1 MKNGFTTGSC
11 AAAAAKAATWLLL
24 TGRKLDSI
32 RITTP
37 KGIPYDAQIFDSA
50 CDGLTATC
58 SVVKDGGD
66 DPDCTTGVHV
76 VCTVTIATIEEKNE
90 CEGILVDIDGG
101 EGVGRV
107 TLPGLDQPVGNA
119 AINRVPRKM
128 IEEEVRGVCSLCDF
142 SGRVKVVV
150 SVPEGREIAK
160 KTFNPRLGIVDGIS
174 ILGTS
179 GIVEPMSSQALLD
192 TIRVELNQKKSI
204 GGQAVCITPG
214 NYGLEFMKKTFSYD
228 LDRAVK
234 CSNFIGASIDM
245 AVELGFK
252 KILLCGHIGKLVKL
266 AGGIWNTHS
275 READCRMEL
284 LASSAIRAGCSVQ
297 KAGEI
302 LDCVTTEEGIKIL
315 IEEGICEGAM
325 EKLLQKVMFNLENR
339 SCNVE
344 IGCMVYC
351 NQFGMLAQS
360 GNAQEILREV
370 M

>member
-32 RITTP
+32 RIITP
-37 KGIPYDAQIFDSA
+37 RGIPYDAQICDSA
-50 CDGLTATC
+50 WDGITASC

-76 VCTVTIATIEEKNE
+76 VCSVTIEEKY
-90 CEGILVDIDGG
+90 EGEEILVDIDGG

-119 AINRVPRKM
+119 AINTVPRKM
-128 IEEEVRGVCSLCDF
+128 IEEEVRDVCILCDF
-142 SGRVKVVV
+142 SGKLKVVV

-160 KTFNPRLGIVDGIS
+160 RTFNPRLGIRDGIS

-192 TIRVELNQKKSI
+192 TIRVELNQKKSL
-204 GGQAVCITPG
+204 GNHAVCITPG
-214 NYGLEFMKKTFSYD
+214 NYGLEFMKKNFSYD

-284 LASSAIRAGCSVQ
+284 LASAAIRAGCSVQ
-297 KAGEI
+297 AAGKI
-302 LDCVTTEEGIKIL
+302 LDCVTTEEGINVL
-315 IEEGICEGAM
+315 IEEGICDGAM
-325 EKLLQKVMFNLENR
+325 ENLLQKVMFNLENR
-339 SCNVE
+339 CKDVE
-344 IGCMVYC
+344 IGCMIYC

-360 GNAQEILREV
+360 DNAHGFLREV